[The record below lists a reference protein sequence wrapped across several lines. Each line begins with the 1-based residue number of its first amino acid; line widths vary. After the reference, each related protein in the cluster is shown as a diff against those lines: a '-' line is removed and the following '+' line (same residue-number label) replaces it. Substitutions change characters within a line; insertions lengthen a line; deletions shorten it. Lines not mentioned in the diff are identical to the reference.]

1 MRITLVTPWVCAAV
15 LLALSSPVLLSAYPI
30 DGYERTGIGRL
41 EAARR
46 IEAGELQAAKQPAGA
61 LLPTEQVDL
70 RLRGAGVA
78 ELPPVDAEFTAR
90 IVALLGEY
98 ADRYSI
104 SVLDLSDRAHPRYA
118 EHHGDVLRNPGSV
131 GKLMV
136 ALAIFQVLAD
146 LYPDDLDARW
156 RILRDTVVTADDVI
170 ISDSHSVRI
179 WDRPTEQ
186 LIRRPLRVGDKGTL
200 FEYLDWMLSASSN
213 AAAAALMKEAVLLKH
228 FGTRYPVEDAEAAR
242 FLKETPKGELQ
253 KVLAEVTHT
262 PLTRNGLD
270 VNRLRQGSLFT
281 RVGKTMIPG
290 TTSYA
295 TTRELLKYLL
305 KMEHGELVDE
315 FSSREIKRLLYMT
328 ERRIRYA
335 SSPALRD
342 AAVYFKSGSLFRC
355 QPEEG
360 FRCVQYQGNKENLM
374 NSVAIVEHPAGHPE
388 LYYLVTLTSNVLKRN
403 SAVDHQTF
411 ATRLQEL
418 IRSYHAGPAPE
429 RSDP

>member
-1 MRITLVTPWVCAAV
+1 MRGAALTLCCVALFMPVV
-15 LLALSSPVLLSAYPI
+15 LHAYPI
-30 DGYERTGIGRL
+30 DGYVRTGIGRL

-46 IEAGELQAAKQPAGA
+46 IEAGEIQAAKQPAGA
-61 LLPTEQVDL
+61 LLPTEQVDI
-70 RLRGAGVA
+70 RLRGAGID
-78 ELPPVDAEFTAR
+78 ELPAVDAEFTGK

-104 SVLDLSDRAHPRYA
+104 SVLDLSDRANPRYA

-136 ALAIFQVLAD
+136 ALAIFQLLAD

-156 RILRDTVVTADDVI
+156 RVLRDTIITADDVI
-170 ISDSHSVRI
+170 ITDSHAVRI
-179 WDRPTEQ
+179 WDRAGEQ
-186 LIRRPLRVGDKGTL
+186 LIRRPLRVGDTGSL

-213 AAAAALMKEAVLLKH
+213 AAAATVMKQACLVKH
-228 FGTRYPVEDAEAAR
+228 FGTRYPVADAEADQ
-242 FLKETPKGELQ
+242 FLRQTPKAELQ
-253 KVLAEVTHT
+253 KLLAEVMHT
-262 PLTRNGLD
+262 PVTRNGLD
-270 VNRLRQGSLFT
+270 INTLRQGSLLT
-281 RVGKTMIPG
+281 AVGKQRIPG

-295 TTRELLKYLL
+295 TTHELLRYLL
-305 KMEHGELVDE
+305 KMESGELVDE

-342 AAVYFKSGSLFRC
+342 AAVYFKSGSLFGC

-374 NSVAIVEHPAGHPE
+374 NSVAIVEHPAGHPD

-411 ATRLQEL
+411 ATRLHEL
-418 IRSYHAGPAPE
+418 IRSYHPAPA
-429 RSDP
+429 P